1 MRKFVIDKVL
11 YLLYGI
17 ATGIGIYVFERY
29 MVLTII
35 LEAVLIWCLSDQCQ
49 QLFALLID
57 VCKGSV
63 TKEVYLSG
71 KIISR
76 GYDFFSRGSYTEWKF
91 YYGSNNILRLRVL
104 DIKNSEL
111 LEEVKNLRQSPKLKV
126 TYYKLSRILI
136 SIELQ
141 LKQNLIFT
149 ETV

>member
-1 MRKFVIDKVL
+1 M
-11 YLLYGI
+11 
-17 ATGIGIYVFERY
+17 
-29 MVLTII
+29 
-35 LEAVLIWCLSDQCQ
+35 CLAHQCQ
-49 QLFALLID
+49 PLFALLID
-57 VCKGSV
+57 VFKGSV
-63 TKEVYLSG
+63 TEEVYLSG

-76 GYDFFSRGSYTEWKF
+76 GYDFFRRDSYTEWKF

>member
-35 LEAVLIWCLSDQCQ
+35 LEAVIIWCLSDQCR

-71 KIISR
+71 RIIYR
-76 GYDFFSRGSYTEWKF
+76 GYDFFSRGHYSEWQF
-91 YYGSNNILRLRVL
+91 YYGGSGILRLCVL
-104 DIKNSEL
+104 DTKNSGL
-111 LEEVKNLRQSPKLKV
+111 LEEMKNQRRDQKLKV
-126 TYYKLSRILI
+126 TYYKSSKILI
-136 SIELQ
+136 SFEPVC
-141 LKQNLIFT
+141 N
-149 ETV
+149 

>member
-11 YLLYGI
+11 YLLYVI
-17 ATGIGIYVFERY
+17 AIGIGIYVFERY
-29 MVLTII
+29 IVLTVIFETI
-35 LEAVLIWCLSDQCQ
+35 LITCLASQCSP
-49 QLFALLID
+49 LFALLID
-57 VCKGSV
+57 VFKGSV
-63 TKEVYLSG
+63 TREVYLSG
-71 KIISR
+71 KIISW
-76 GYDFFSRGSYTEWKF
+76 GYDFFSRDSYTEWKF
-91 YYGSNNILRLRVL
+91 YYGSNDILRLRVL

>member
-29 MVLTII
+29 MVLTVIF
-35 LEAVLIWCLSDQCQ
+35 EAVIIWCLSDQCR

-71 KIISR
+71 RIIYR
-76 GYDFFSRGSYTEWKF
+76 GYDFFSRGHYSEWKF
-91 YYGSNNILRLRVL
+91 YYGSNDILRLRVP
-104 DIKNSEL
+104 DIKNSGL
-111 LEEVKNLRQSPKLKV
+111 LEEMKNQRRDQKLKV
-126 TYYKLSRILI
+126 TYYNLSKILI
-136 SIELQ
+136 SFEP
-141 LKQNLIFT
+141 
-149 ETV
+149 VYD

>member
-35 LEAVLIWCLSDQCQ
+35 FEAVIIWCLSHQCQ

-71 KIISR
+71 KIISW

-91 YYGSNNILRLRVL
+91 YYGSNDILRLRVP

-111 LEEVKNLRQSPKLKV
+111 LEEMKNQRRDQKLKV
-126 TYYKLSRILI
+126 TYYNLSKILI
-136 SIELQ
+136 SFEP
-141 LKQNLIFT
+141 
-149 ETV
+149 VYD